1 MSFLSLIALLVT
13 ATAYGQPHSGH
24 GAPSKSNS
32 TPKQANAATEAEA
45 RVPITVTATQQARM
59 GVRLSKVE
67 RKPVEHT
74 IRTVGTITADQT
86 KEAHVHT
93 RINGW
98 IEQIQADYIGKPVK
112 KDQPL
117 FDLYSP
123 ELVSTQEEFVSA
135 KKQGEA
141 GSEIARAAL
150 DRLAL
155 WGVSKKEIDRL
166 RKSLT
171 VKRTI
176 GFESPVDGIV
186 VNKTAIRGM
195 YITPEMELYHIA
207 DLSRV
212 WVLVTLYEYDMATI
226 QPGDEAVIQ
235 LPYDPG
241 KTFNA
246 KVDYIYPEVEMETRT
261 AKARIVLAN
270 PNQTLKPGMFANVE
284 LKKGIG
290 DSLIVPEDSVIDTGV
305 RKILFVK
312 TSDTTFEPREV
323 KVGQRVGNLFVIL
336 SGLKEGEEVAT
347 SANFL
352 LDAESKLQAA
362 LQKGTPTVK
371 GHSGHS
377 GK

>member
-1 MSFLSLIALLVT
+1 MSSLIQLFLGLFMAAVT
-13 ATAYGQPHSGH
+13 MAQPHTGH
-24 GAPSKSNS
+24 QNQKSS
-32 TPKQANAATEAEA
+32 TVADEAVAKEEP
-45 RVPITVTATQQARM
+45 RVPISVSVAQQARM
-59 GVRLSKVE
+59 GIRLAKAEKKS
-67 RKPVEHT
+67 VEHT

-112 KDQPL
+112 KGQPL
-117 FDLYSP
+117 FELYSP
-123 ELVSTQEEFVSA
+123 ELVSTQEEYVSA
-135 KKQGEA
+135 NKQGST
-141 GSEIARAAL
+141 GREIARAAL
-150 DRLAL
+150 DRLGL
-155 WGVSKKEIDRL
+155 WGVPKKEIDRL
-166 RKSLT
+166 VQSGK

-176 GFESPVDGIV
+176 SFDSPVDGIV

-212 WVLVTLYEYDMATI
+212 WVIVTLYEYDIATI
-226 QPGDEAVIQ
+226 KPGDEAVIQ
-235 LPYDPG
+235 LPYDPNQ
-241 KTFNA
+241 TFTA

-270 PNQTLKPGMFANVE
+270 PNQLLKPGMFANVE

-290 DSLIVPEDSVIDTGV
+290 ESIVVPEDSVIDTGV
-305 RKILFVK
+305 RKILFVRSSETK
-312 TSDTTFEPREV
+312 FEPREV

-336 SGLKEGEEVAT
+336 SGLKEGEEIAT

-362 LQKGTPTVK
+362 LQKGAPVEK
-371 GHSGHS
+371 GHSGHTE
-377 GK
+377 K